1 MLECCKQ
8 NPQNNI
14 DFMIKYLEEKYGE
27 QAKVGD
33 KTRFLIMRQEVSRLE
48 SLYLENQ
55 KNQ

>member
-1 MLECCKQ
+1 
-8 NPQNNI
+8 
-14 DFMIKYLEEKYGE
+14 MIKYLEEKYEE

-33 KTRFLIMRQEVSRLE
+33 KTRLLIMRQEVSRLE

>member
-1 MLECCKQ
+1 
-8 NPQNNI
+8 
-14 DFMIKYLEEKYGE
+14 MIKYLEEKYGE

-33 KTRFLIMRQEVSRLE
+33 KTRLLIMRQEVSRLE